1 MKSLHHGEHR
11 GKAFL
16 MVCERFTAAPAGSLS
31 GTQQL
36 KRAMRDASARLLCVL
51 CVLCGAGFSAK
62 LVAADAYPV
71 RSIRLIIPF
80 PPGGSNDVVG
90 RVIAAQLSERLGQPV
105 VVDNR
110 GGAGGLIGTEQAV
123 KADPD
128 GYTLLFISSAFAA
141 NGSLYKLPYD
151 QTKSFVP
158 VAMIAAGPNVL
169 TVTPGLPV
177 NSVKE
182 LIALAKAKPGALN
195 YASAGIGS
203 FQHLG
208 SALFVSM
215 AKVDIVNVPF
225 KGGGPA
231 MMDVMA
237 GNTQVMLSSLV
248 QTLPQIKAGKLK
260 ALGVGGLKRSP
271 TLPDVPTIAEAGV
284 PGYEAV
290 NWWGIIAPAGT
301 PQAVLD
307 RLYKELTAIQK
318 MPELVKRFETEAVE
332 AVQMTPAEFGRYIE
346 QETAKWARV
355 VKDAG
360 IKAQ

>member
-1 MKSLHHGEHR
+1 MNICRCKVAQFRLRNAVSI
-11 GKAFL
+11 
-16 MVCERFTAAPAGSLS
+16 AALAACVAGTAGSADVYP
-31 GTQQL
+31 T
-36 KRAMRDASARLLCVL
+36 KPV
-51 CVLCGAGFSAK
+51 K
-62 LVAADAYPV
+62 LV
-71 RSIRLIIPF
+71 IPF

-90 RVIAAQLSERLGQPV
+90 RVIAQQLGEHLGHQV

-110 GGAGGLIGTEQAV
+110 GGAGGVIGTEMVA
-123 KADPD
+123 KAAPD

-141 NGSLYKLPYD
+141 NSSLYKLPYD
-151 QTKSFVP
+151 PVKAFVP

-169 TVTPGLPV
+169 AVAPGLPV
-177 NSVKE
+177 NSVRE
-182 LIALAKAKPGALN
+182 LIALARQKPGQLN

-215 AKVDIVNVPF
+215 ARVEIVHVPF

-231 MMDVMA
+231 MVDVIA
-237 GNTQVMLSSLV
+237 GNTQIMLGSLV
-248 QTLPQIKAGKLK
+248 QTLPQIKSGKLK

-284 PGYEAV
+284 PGYDAV

-301 PQAVLD
+301 PPAIVT
-307 RLYKELTAIQK
+307 RLHRELGAIVQT
-318 MPELVKRFETEAVE
+318 PGLQKRFEAEAVE
-332 AVQMTPAEFGRYIE
+332 AIQMSPAEFGQTIE
-346 QETAKWARV
+346 KETVKWARV

-360 IKAQ
+360 IKAE

>member
-1 MKSLHHGEHR
+1 MKSMTGRAATVLRAVLHCVFGALLAT
-11 GKAFL
+11 GF
-16 MVCERFTAAPAGSLS
+16 AGPVS
-31 GTQQL
+31 
-36 KRAMRDASARLLCVL
+36 
-51 CVLCGAGFSAK
+51 
-62 LVAADAYPV
+62 AADNFPS
-71 RSIRLIIPF
+71 RPIRLIIPF

-90 RVIAAQLSERLGQPV
+90 RVIALQLAERLGQPV

-110 GGAGGLIGTEQAV
+110 GGAGGLIGTEQAA

-151 QTKSFVP
+151 QVKAFVP

-169 TVTPGLPV
+169 AVNPNLPV

-182 LIALAKAKPGALN
+182 LIALAKAKPGTLN

-231 MMDVMA
+231 MADVMA
-237 GNTQVMLSSLV
+237 GNTQIMLSSLV
-248 QTLPQIKAGKLK
+248 QTLPQIKSGRLK
-260 ALGVGGLKRSP
+260 ALGVGGLKRSS
-271 TLPDVPTIAEAGV
+271 TLPDVPTIAESGV

-290 NWWGIIAPAGT
+290 NWWGIIAPTGT
-301 PQAVLD
+301 PQAVRD

-318 MPELVKRFETEAVE
+318 SPEMIKRFEAEAVE
-332 AVQMTPAEFGRYIE
+332 AVQMSPAEFGRYIE
-346 QETAKWARV
+346 QETEKWARV
-355 VKDAG
+355 VKEAG

>member
-1 MKSLHHGEHR
+1 MKSFSPRIFRQPSRQNALVIMG
-11 GKAFL
+11 
-16 MVCERFTAAPAGSLS
+16 AA
-31 GTQQL
+31 
-36 KRAMRDASARLLCVL
+36 AM
-51 CVLCGAGFSAK
+51 LCGALAVSPAA
-62 LVAADAYPV
+62 AADAYPV
-71 RSIRLIIPF
+71 RPIRLIIPF

-90 RVIAAQLSERLGQPV
+90 RVIAQQLSERLGQQV

-110 GGAGGLIGTEQAV
+110 GGAGGLIGTEQAA
-123 KADPD
+123 KAEPD

-151 QTKSFVP
+151 PVKAFVP

-169 TVTPGLPV
+169 AVSPKLQI

-208 SALFVSM
+208 SALFVNM
-215 AKVDIVNVPF
+215 ANVDIVNVPF

-231 MMDVMA
+231 MADVVA
-237 GNTQVMLSSLV
+237 GNTQIMLSSLV
-248 QTLPQIKAGKLK
+248 QTLPLIKSGRLK
-260 ALGVGGLKRSP
+260 ALAVGGLKRSP
-271 TLPDVPTIAEAGV
+271 TLPDVPTISEAGV

-290 NWWGIIAPAGT
+290 NWWGIIAPAAT
-301 PQAVLD
+301 PQVVRD

-318 MPELVKRFETEAVE
+318 TPEMIKRFEAEAVE

-346 QETAKWARV
+346 QEAEKWARV
-355 VKDAG
+355 VKEAG